1 MVTAPTFC
9 AHFFPCIE
17 VFWVSS
23 DEDHAVDGGGSSDE
37 FSSGAG
43 EFSIVEVLFGLCC
56 VSPVVF
62 LHGHGVWE
70 CCGHLD

>member
-17 VFWVSS
+17 VFGVSS

-43 EFSIVEVLFGLCC
+43 EFSIVEVLFGLC
-56 VSPVVF
+56 
-62 LHGHGVWE
+62 
-70 CCGHLD
+70 